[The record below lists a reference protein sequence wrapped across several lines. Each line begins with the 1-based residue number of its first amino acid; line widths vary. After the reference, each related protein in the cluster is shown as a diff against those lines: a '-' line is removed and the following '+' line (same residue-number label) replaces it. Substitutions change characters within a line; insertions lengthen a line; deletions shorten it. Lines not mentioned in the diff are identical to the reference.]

1 MRLLLCLTLVI
12 LTSCQTPHGMGME
25 TAGQA
30 TDQSC
35 DSAVAGDD
43 IRRTIEDFYAA
54 LGKYD
59 IAAVQR
65 VTTPDFYAFEIGK
78 RYSARELSDVIAK
91 SHADGRI
98 TNWGLGPMSLQ
109 VDCSIASATWEN
121 TGSAGKAGELE
132 ARAWL
137 ESAVLRR

>member
-1 MRLLLCLTLVI
+1 MRLLLCLTVVI

-35 DSAVAGDD
+35 DS
-43 IRRTIEDFYAA
+43 
-54 LGKYD
+54 
-59 IAAVQR
+59 AAVQR

-121 TGSAGKAGELE
+121 TGSAGKAGELQ